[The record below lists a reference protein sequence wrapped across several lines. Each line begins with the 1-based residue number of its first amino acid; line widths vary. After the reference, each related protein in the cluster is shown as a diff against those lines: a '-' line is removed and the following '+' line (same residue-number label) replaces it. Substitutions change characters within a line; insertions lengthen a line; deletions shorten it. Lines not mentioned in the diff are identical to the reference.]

1 MVRFIPRNRAICVHR
16 LGIGVGTGAILE
28 ELILKR
34 SEKFP
39 EGLPLETI
47 ISLTQIIYFSK
58 HADFPRTLCIKIFKK
73 CDKRKNPFL

>member
-1 MVRFIPRNRAICVHR
+1 
-16 LGIGVGTGAILE
+16 VGTGAILE

-47 ISLTQIIYFSK
+47 TSITKIFYFSK
-58 HADFPRTLCIKIFKK
+58 PRRIS
-73 CDKRKNPFL
+73 